1 MSRRGYTVA
10 LVVAVVV
17 LVGSMAMTA
26 LYVGAHSVLLGAARG
41 TASYGGP
48 GWGPGMMD
56 QGQEGAAEVSPAAA
70 QQIAT
75 NWLAANQPGARLG
88 TGVTMPMGH
97 VFPVTRGGA
106 TVGMLVVGDRDGQV
120 RYRQFAAPSPAPSP
134 STTA

>member
-1 MSRRGYTVA
+1 VSRRGYTVA

-26 LYVGAHSVLLGAARG
+26 LYAGAHGALRG
-41 TASYGGP
+41 TGGHGGT
-48 GWGPGMMD
+48 GWGPGPMY
-56 QGQEGAAEVSPAAA
+56 QGQQGADDVSPAAA

-75 NWLAANQPGARLG
+75 NWLAANQPGAQLG
-88 TGVTMPMGH
+88 TGVTMPMGY
-97 VFPVTRGGA
+97 VFPVTRSGA

-120 RYRQFAAPSPAPSP
+120 RYREFAAPSPAPSP